1 MKIKLST
8 IVILDFLLLLII
20 FVQSLYLSYRKEGE
34 FIFIWDRFKDID
46 TSKQLIFEILNII
59 KSFTNYEDITYNLY
73 FILLIITIFTSII
86 PFFFGRRIKKMNK
99 NDLLFQKNMLLL
111 NIIVNIFIIVY
122 NNIYTD
128 LWFDTDESRSNYYHF
143 IITPLSLILY
153 IIVTTYFIKRYSVF
167 DKIWLVVEKKL
178 KQEWIK
184 G

>member
-20 FVQSLYLSYRKEGE
+20 FVQSLYLSYRKEGK

-46 TSKQLIFEILNII
+46 TSDKILFEIINII
-59 KSFTNYEDITYNLY
+59 KSFTHYEDITYNLY
-73 FILLIITIFTSII
+73 FILLIITIFTSVI
-86 PFFFGRRIKKMNK
+86 PFFFGRRIKKTNK
-99 NDLLFQKNMLLL
+99 TDLLFLKNMLLL

-128 LWFDTDESRSNYYHF
+128 LWFDTDESRKKDYSF
-143 IITPLSLILY
+143 IITPVSLLLY
-153 IIVTTYFIKRYSVF
+153 IIVTTYFIKRFSLF
-167 DKIWLVVEKKL
+167 DKIWLFVEKKM

-184 G
+184 E

>member
-1 MKIKLST
+1 MSACI
-8 IVILDFLLLLII
+8 
-20 FVQSLYLSYRKEGE
+20 
-34 FIFIWDRFKDID
+34 
-46 TSKQLIFEILNII
+46 
-59 KSFTNYEDITYNLY
+59 
-73 FILLIITIFTSII
+73 
-86 PFFFGRRIKKMNK
+86 
-99 NDLLFQKNMLLL
+99 
-111 NIIVNIFIIVY
+111 NIFIIVY

>member
-1 MKIKLST
+1 MKVKLST

-46 TSKQLIFEILNII
+46 TSDKLLFEILNVI
-59 KSFTNYEDITYNLY
+59 KSFTHYEDITYNLY
-73 FILLIITIFTSII
+73 FVIIILTLITSII
-86 PFFFGRRIKKMNK
+86 PFFFGRRIKKMHK
-99 NDLLFQKNMLLL
+99 TDLLFQKNMLLL

-128 LWFDTDESRSNYYHF
+128 LWFDTDESRKKNYSF
-143 IITPLSLILY
+143 IITPVSLLLY
-153 IIVTTYFIKRYSVF
+153 IIVTTYFIKRFSLF
-167 DKIWLVVEKKL
+167 DKIWLFVEKKM

-184 G
+184 E